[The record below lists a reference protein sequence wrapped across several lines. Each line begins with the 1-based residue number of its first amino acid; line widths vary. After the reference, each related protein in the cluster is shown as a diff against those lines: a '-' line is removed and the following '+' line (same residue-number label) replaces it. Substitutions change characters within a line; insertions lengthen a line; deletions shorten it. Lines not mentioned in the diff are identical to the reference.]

1 LNSTS
6 EKIYSEVSVHFET
19 LKEKNKQYYN
29 QLNTLETRLKS
40 KYEQKSRIK
49 KQIKS
54 KCDKLHQMLDLKEK
68 QLLSNVEKS
77 QEFESIESEY
87 LSFKEWVVRSNYLLK
102 KCESVLSLNHDSFMF
117 ILEGLSLSRKLET
130 LLTNQLIS
138 SKTKNSL
145 DKTLSIEHQM
155 ESIQQMFLN
164 EPFDVQNCFVTSEKS
179 FKGQL
184 EEGIEFTLHVL
195 NKNGKMASKEFLE
208 IYPFQIDVTSSPL
221 NSVVV
226 IEKKIISNGQLFF
239 HLKGEKLGEYNLRVH
254 MFDIEVKG
262 SPMVAEIIPE
272 KRYDLIRG
280 ETVTDEWTWSHEGV
294 EAVISLISNL
304 KGCNHVS
311 SRQTNSIM
319 WIWCLYWNWNSFS
332 FSGIVKK

>member
-29 QLNTLETRLKS
+29 QLNSLESRLKS

-54 KCDKLHQMLDLKEK
+54 QCDQLHQLLDLKEK
-68 QLLSNVEKS
+68 QLLSSVEKS
-77 QEFESIESEY
+77 QEFDSIENEY
-87 LSFKEWVVRSNYLLK
+87 LSFKEWVTRSNSLLK
-102 KCESVLSLNHDSFMF
+102 KCENVLSLNHDSFMF
-117 ILEGLSLSRKLET
+117 ILEGLSLSRKLEI
-130 LLTNQLIS
+130 LLTNQLIP

-145 DKTLSIEHQM
+145 DKTLSIEHQL
-155 ESIQQMFLN
+155 ESIQHMFLD
-164 EPFDVQNCFVTSEKS
+164 EPFDVSNSFLTSEKS

-184 EEGIEFTLHVL
+184 EEGIQFTLHVL

-239 HLKGEKLGEYNLRVH
+239 HLKGDKLGEYNLRVH

-280 ETVTDEWTWSHEGV
+280 ETVTDEWTWSHGGV
-294 EAVISLISNL
+294 EAVISFPFNL

-311 SRQTNSIM
+311 S
-319 WIWCLYWNWNSFS
+319 
-332 FSGIVKK
+332 